1 MDGRLHVGQ
10 IVWFVVSNRNIRQVK
25 IIRIAGEFYTIRYMD
40 SQGGTRIRR
49 SRLFLSE
56 EEAKNHI
63 SQVKADRGKGIV

>member
-10 IVWFVVSNRNIRQVK
+10 IVWFVVSNRNIRQAK
-25 IIRIAGEFYTIRYMD
+25 IIRITGEFYTIRYMD
-40 SQGGTRIRR
+40 SQGGTRVRR

-63 SQVKADRGKGIV
+63 AQVKADRGKGIA